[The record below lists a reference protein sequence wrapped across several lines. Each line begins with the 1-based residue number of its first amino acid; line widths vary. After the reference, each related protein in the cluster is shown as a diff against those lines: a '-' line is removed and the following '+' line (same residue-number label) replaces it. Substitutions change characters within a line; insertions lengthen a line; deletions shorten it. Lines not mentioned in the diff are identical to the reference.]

1 MGARRNDTQPR
12 AFRRRRFTPSAAGM
26 AALAAAQAA
35 LYGEGD
41 AITGDDALA
50 LREQL
55 RVEADTRARRQ
66 GELRLVSKGRG

>member
-1 MGARRNDTQPR
+1 MGAPRNEVQTH
-12 AFRRRRFTPSAAGM
+12 AFRRRRFTPSASGM
-26 AALAAAQAA
+26 AAMAAAQAA

-41 AITGDDALA
+41 SITGDDALA